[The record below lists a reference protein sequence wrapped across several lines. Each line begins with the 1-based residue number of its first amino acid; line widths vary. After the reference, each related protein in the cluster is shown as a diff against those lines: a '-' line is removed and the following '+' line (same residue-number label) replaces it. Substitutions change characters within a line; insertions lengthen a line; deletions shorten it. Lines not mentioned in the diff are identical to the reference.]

1 MVTQTTV
8 QNPNAIRF
16 GSGILEVGPTLGSL
30 VNLGAIKNLKFVDS
44 FDPVKLEADNVGI
57 YKVGITN
64 QTMTIEGD
72 LMEYDLEKMAIIR
85 GGLDSFSTVAASPV
99 AVTNELHVVSST
111 NGVRLDHR
119 EGDGTEVSAIS
130 VTDLA
135 NTPCV
140 RNTDYVVY
148 VDSSGYTCIARV
160 AGSTILTDGD
170 TAKVSY
176 SYTPNASV
184 TLTSGGKFEIS
195 PRVVRITN
203 TNAAGKKLELTL
215 YKATIEEGMSYEY
228 PADNSSEAVA
238 VHIKM
243 VGTLDTTRAPGDQL
257 FALVDEQGPSA

>member
-8 QNPNAIRF
+8 QNINNVRF
-16 GSGILEVGPTLGSL
+16 GSAVLEVGPTLGSL
-30 VNLGAIKNLKFVDS
+30 VNLGALKNLKFGED
-44 FDPVKLEADNVGI
+44 FDPVKLEADNVGQFMVAI
-57 YKVGITN
+57 KN
-64 QTMTIEGD
+64 QTMVIEGD
-72 LMEYDLEKMAIIR
+72 LMEYDLEKMSIIR
-85 GGLDSFSTVAASPV
+85 GGIDTFSTVAASPV

-119 EGDGTEVSAIS
+119 EGDGTEVSAIT

-135 NTPCV
+135 NTACV

-160 AGSTILTDGD
+160 SGSTVLTDGD

-195 PRVVRITN
+195 PRVVRLTN
-203 TNAAGKKLELTL
+203 TNAAGKKFQLTL
-215 YKATIEEGMSYEY
+215 YKCTIEEGMSYKY

-238 VHIKM
+238 VHIKL
-243 VGTLDTTRAPGDQL
+243 VGTLDTTRTAGDQL
-257 FALVDEQGPSA
+257 FGLVDEQGPAA